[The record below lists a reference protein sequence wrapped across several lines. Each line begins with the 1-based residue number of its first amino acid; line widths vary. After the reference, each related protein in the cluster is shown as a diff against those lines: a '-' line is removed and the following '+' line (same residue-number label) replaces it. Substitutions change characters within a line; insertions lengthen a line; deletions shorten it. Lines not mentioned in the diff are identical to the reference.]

1 MRVGDSTPRHD
12 AYTKVT
18 GAERYAADYYS
29 DDFVWA
35 GVKRAGIPHGLI
47 RAIDCSEAR
56 AVPGVVAVL
65 THKDVAGTNRQGIVL
80 QDQPILAEDRIR
92 YAGEPLALVI
102 ARSRRI
108 LKDAL
113 DSIHVDA
120 QALPGVFTTDDAL
133 RPDAPLI
140 HEGHPTGNI
149 VREVKVVKGEGES
162 AFEACDVVA
171 EISFRT
177 PRQEH
182 ACLETEAGW
191 AFIDEDGTIVIIA
204 STQTPFRDR
213 LELAHALGCEPERF
227 RTVAP
232 YLGGAFG
239 GKDGLTVQAYLALA
253 AQHAGGKPVKM
264 WWDREERFT
273 AGVKR
278 MAATIDYR
286 LGAKADGTMLA
297 LACRLVYD
305 SGAYANLTGE
315 IMTLGAEH
323 AGGAYAI
330 PHTSIHGYAVYT
342 NNALGGPF
350 RGFGVPQVTAALE
363 QVVDVLAARL
373 NMDPLE
379 LRSRNALRQGDRNG
393 IGVTMTASTRVKE
406 CLDAIRA
413 SDAWRSRE
421 TWKREAGTFKRRG
434 VGAAC
439 LAHAMGYPK
448 IVPDRASAKIE
459 LTAEGKIRIGAGVAD
474 MGQGNASTYV
484 QLAGH
489 MLGQERSRME
499 LVLPDTAYTLPCG
512 SASASRCTYVFGN
525 ALVDACAQMKE
536 LIVRKASGLLGAP
549 GDALRLESGRVA
561 HSATGQSVSLGQVA
575 LSCAESERTVTAT
588 YTAPVPDEN
597 TGVIYLGPHL
607 LYSYAAHC
615 ARIEIDELTGEIDV
629 KEYYASTDGGS
640 VLNPQVYEQQIQGG
654 IAQGIGY
661 ALTENLIIRDGIVIT
676 PNLATYTIPTAAD
689 IPDMMSYAIDIPEE
703 TGPFGMKG
711 IAEIGIN
718 GPLPAIAN
726 AVADALGVR
735 LPDGPFTAEKVL
747 AAMQEARGGSEGP

>member
-1 MRVGDSTPRHD
+1 MRIGDSTPRYD
-12 AYTKVT
+12 AYMKVT
-18 GAERYAADYYS
+18 GAEKYAADYYS
-29 DDFVWA
+29 DGFLWA

-47 RAIDCSEAR
+47 RAIDCSEAC
-56 AVPGVVAVL
+56 AMPDVVAVL
-65 THKDVAGTNRQGIVL
+65 TQKDVKGTNRQGVVL
-80 QDQPILAEDRIR
+80 QDQPVLAEEKIR
-92 YAGEPLALVI
+92 YAGEPLALVL
-102 ARSRRI
+102 ARSRRA

-113 DSIHVDA
+113 DHIHVETE
-120 QALPGVFTTDDAL
+120 ALPGVFTTDDAL
-133 RPDAPLI
+133 RPDAPRI

-162 AFEACDVVA
+162 AFEACDVVVEMA
-171 EISFRT
+171 FRT
-177 PRQEH
+177 PWQEH

-191 AFIDEDGTIVIIA
+191 AFVDDGGTIVIIA

-213 LELAHALGCEPERF
+213 LELAHALGLEVERF
-227 RTVAP
+227 RIVAP

-239 GKDGLTVQAYLALA
+239 AKDGLTVQAFLALA
-253 AQHAGGKPVKM
+253 VQHAGGKPVKM
-264 WWDREERFT
+264 WWDREERFI

-278 MAATIDYR
+278 VQAEIDYR

-323 AGGAYAI
+323 AAGAYRI
-330 PHTSIHGYAVYT
+330 PHASIHGCAVYT

-350 RGFGVPQVTAALE
+350 RGFGVPQVSAALE

-379 LRSRNALRQGDRNG
+379 LRSRNALTQGDENG
-393 IGVTMTASTRVKE
+393 IGVRMTRSTRVKE
-406 CLDAIRA
+406 CLDAIRT
-413 SDAWRSRE
+413 SEAWRSRE
-421 TWKREAGTFKRRG
+421 AWKRKAGAFKRRG
-434 VGAAC
+434 VGVAC

-448 IVPDRASAKIE
+448 VVPDRAAAKIE
-459 LTAEGKIRIGAGVAD
+459 LTTEGKIRIGAGVAD

-499 LVLPDTAYTLPCG
+499 LVLPDTAYTLPSG

-525 ALVDACAQMKE
+525 ALVDACVQIKE
-536 LIVRKASGLLGAP
+536 LIVQKASELLGAHK
-549 GDALRLESGRVA
+549 DALCLEPGRVA
-561 HSATGQSVSLGQVA
+561 HRVTGQWVSLAEVA
-575 LSCAESERTVTAT
+575 RSLVESKRTITAT
-588 YTAPVPDEN
+588 YTAPVPDEDV
-597 TGVIYLGPHL
+597 GVIYLGPHL
-607 LYSYAAHC
+607 LYSYAAHL
-615 ARIEIDELTGEIDV
+615 AGIEIDELTGEIDA
-629 KEYYASTDGGS
+629 KDYYAATDGGS
-640 VLNPQVYEQQIQGG
+640 VLNPQMYEQQIQGG

-661 ALTENLIIRDGIVIT
+661 ALTENLIIQDGIMIT
-676 PNLATYTIPTAAD
+676 PNFATYTIPTAAD
-689 IPDMMSYAIDIPEE
+689 IPDIRSYAIDIPEE

-711 IAEIGIN
+711 IAEIGIS

-735 LPDGPFTAEKVL
+735 LPDGPFTGEKVL
-747 AAMQEARGGSEGP
+747 AAMQEAGGGSEGA